1 MIERLCN
8 KLDICY
14 IENRNIRRKHL
25 WKDGLHIVKSV
36 KVILASKFLSYLR
49 KCFSIRIDHPG
60 VFA

>member
-8 KLDICY
+8 KIGICY
-14 IENRNIRRKHL
+14 IENRNIRRKHF
-25 WKDGLHIVKSV
+25 WKDGLHIVESV
-36 KVILASKFLSYLR
+36 KVILASKFLSYLS

>member
-8 KLDICY
+8 KIGIFY
-14 IENRNIRRKHL
+14 IENRNIRRKHF
-25 WKDGLHIVKSV
+25 WKDGLHIVESV
-36 KVILASKFLSYLR
+36 KVVLASKFLSYLS